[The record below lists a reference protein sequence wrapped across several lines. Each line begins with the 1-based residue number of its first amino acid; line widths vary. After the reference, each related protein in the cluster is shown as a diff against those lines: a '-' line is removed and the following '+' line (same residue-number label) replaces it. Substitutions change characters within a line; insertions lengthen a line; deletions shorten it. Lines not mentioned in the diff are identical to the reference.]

1 MNEHALTIKTS
12 RDGPVCVLTV
22 SGDLDLSQADGFLQ
36 LAARAIDGRTERL
49 VLDLAGVTFLDCAGV
64 RALAIATCFAPSG
77 CPVIIRSLS
86 PPARRI
92 ITMLGIDDI
101 ENLRRLTAGLQP
113 RDGLPDGVTSD
124 RELVPVTWADL
135 DLDA

>member
-64 RALAIATCFAPSG
+64 RALAIATRFVPRG
-77 CPVIIRSLS
+77 CPVVVRSLS
-86 PPARRI
+86 PTARRI
-92 ITMLGIDDI
+92 L
-101 ENLRRLTAGLQP
+101 
-113 RDGLPDGVTSD
+113 
-124 RELVPVTWADL
+124 ELVGL
-135 DLDA
+135 DLEHLAELSPASNPSWAVARGGQRSRARGHGR